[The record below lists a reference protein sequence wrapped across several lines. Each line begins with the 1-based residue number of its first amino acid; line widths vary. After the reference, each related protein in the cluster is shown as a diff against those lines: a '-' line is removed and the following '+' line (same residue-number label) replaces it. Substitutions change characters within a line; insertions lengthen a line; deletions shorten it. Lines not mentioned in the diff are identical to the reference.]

1 MKLKHLSSGIIITAS
16 TLILTPTISAANEF
30 EATYKQPIKTLSIQ
44 QENTTLPYILTTGDA
59 NGGNGGNGNNSSG
72 GKGGNGGNNGSGN
85 GNGSDNGSSK
95 GSGNGKA

>member
-16 TLILTPTISAANEF
+16 TLILTPTISAANEV

-59 NGGNGGNGNNSSG
+59 NGGNGSPGGNGGNGNNSSG
-72 GKGGNGGNNGSGN
+72 GKGGNGGNNGSG
-85 GNGSDNGSSK
+85 
-95 GSGNGKA
+95 KA